1 LSHLVSWDVPLK
13 HVGRKLALAP
23 IKLPSTDLFAS
34 VTRVFESV
42 ETCQLV
48 FLMGMKRRRSIYTER
63 RIRDLPLLKRLMQAL
78 DEDEGIRI
86 EGNVRDLANGGYV
99 FVGFYRGSY
108 CVNLCD
114 RIRDRQSQ
122 KYTVGSNDRWFYFE
136 EFSGLWKFLRPL
148 IRKPLR
154 AWLY

>member
-1 LSHLVSWDVPLK
+1 MMD
-13 HVGRKLALAP
+13 
-23 IKLPSTDLFAS
+23 
-34 VTRVFESV
+34 
-42 ETCQLV
+42 
-48 FLMGMKRRRSIYTER
+48 MKRARSIYVER
-63 RIRDLPLLKRLMQAL
+63 RIRDLALLRRLMRAL

-86 EGNVRDLANGGYV
+86 EGNLPDLANGGFI

-114 RIRDRQSQ
+114 RIRDKHS
-122 KYTVGSNDRWFYFE
+122 KGYTVGDNDRWLYFD
-136 EFSGLWKFLRPL
+136 EFLGLWRFLRPL

>member
-1 LSHLVSWDVPLK
+1 MSP
-13 HVGRKLALAP
+13 
-23 IKLPSTDLFAS
+23 FN
-34 VTRVFESV
+34 
-42 ETCQLV
+42 C
-48 FLMGMKRRRSIYTER
+48 GMTVLIDMKQARSIYAER
-63 RIRDLPLLKRLMQAL
+63 RIPDLPLLKRFIRAL

-86 EGNVRDLANGGYV
+86 EGNLPDLANGGYI

-114 RIRDRQSQ
+114 RIRDRQTQ
-122 KYTVGSNDRWFYFE
+122 KYTVGSNDKWFYFE
-136 EFSGLWKFLRPL
+136 EFNGLWKFLRPL

>member
-1 LSHLVSWDVPLK
+1 MT
-13 HVGRKLALAP
+13 AL
-23 IKLPSTDLFAS
+23 ID
-34 VTRVFESV
+34 
-42 ETCQLV
+42 
-48 FLMGMKRRRSIYTER
+48 MKQARSIYMER
-63 RIRDLPLLKRLMQAL
+63 TIPDLPLLKRLMRAL

-86 EGNVRDLANGGYV
+86 EGNRPDLANGGYV

-114 RIRDRQSQ
+114 RIRDKQSR
-122 KYTVGSNDRWFYFE
+122 KYTVGSNDKWFYFE
-136 EFSGLWKFLRPL
+136 EFRDLWNFLRPL

>member
-1 LSHLVSWDVPLK
+1 MSMK
-13 HVGRKLALAP
+13 H
-23 IKLPSTDLFAS
+23 
-34 VTRVFESV
+34 E
-42 ETCQLV
+42 
-48 FLMGMKRRRSIYTER
+48 RSIYMER
-63 RIRDLPLLKRLMQAL
+63 RIQDLALLKRFVRAL
-78 DEDEGIRI
+78 DEDEGLRI
-86 EGNVRDLANGGYV
+86 EGNVSDLANGGYI

-114 RIRDRQSQ
+114 RVKDNQSQ

-136 EFSGLWKFLRPL
+136 DASGLWKFLRPL

>member
-1 LSHLVSWDVPLK
+1 MD
-13 HVGRKLALAP
+13 
-23 IKLPSTDLFAS
+23 
-34 VTRVFESV
+34 
-42 ETCQLV
+42 
-48 FLMGMKRRRSIYTER
+48 MKRVRSIYAER
-63 RIRDLPLLKRLMQAL
+63 RIKDLPLLRRFMQAL
-78 DEDEGIRI
+78 DEDEGLRI
-86 EGNVRDLANGGYV
+86 EGDVPDLANGGYI

-122 KYTVGSNDRWFYFE
+122 KYTVGSNDKWFYFE
-136 EFSGLWKFLRPL
+136 KFPDLWKFLRPL

>member
-1 LSHLVSWDVPLK
+1 M
-13 HVGRKLALAP
+13 
-23 IKLPSTDLFAS
+23 
-34 VTRVFESV
+34 
-42 ETCQLV
+42 V